1 MAMRKPTEWEPGNRK
16 RTNSEGAASAVRTGN
31 ILVDGAGRGSDPRR
45 REISQ
50 MRVPE
55 RINGIALVAVAVLFF
70 VLALTPVGELWEQH
84 PEVRDVYLWIGMF
97 ALGLSVVVRRAEH
110 RRVDS
115 LDRWMAA
122 VWTMAGFALIGLS
135 PLWPVLFLGL
145 LFGAIIRL
153 EAKLAFQRSDEL
165 AQAVGIR

>member
-1 MAMRKPTEWEPGNRK
+1 
-16 RTNSEGAASAVRTGN
+16 
-31 ILVDGAGRGSDPRR
+31 
-45 REISQ
+45 

-55 RINGIALVAVAVLFF
+55 RINAVALVAVGVLFF

-122 VWTMAGFALIGLS
+122 VWAMAGFALIGLS